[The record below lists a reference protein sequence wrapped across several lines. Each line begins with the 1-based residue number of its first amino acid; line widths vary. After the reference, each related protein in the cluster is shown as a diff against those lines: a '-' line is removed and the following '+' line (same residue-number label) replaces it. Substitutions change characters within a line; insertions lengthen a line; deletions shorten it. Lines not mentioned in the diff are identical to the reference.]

1 MNDCLLPPSDEGT
14 TMSTS
19 TEATHAA
26 ATEPDDDKS
35 CQVCHIPLDEKTMHN
50 HGTKKMPYWM
60 CLVTRECD
68 LRVREARD
76 RELQAEAEAEE
87 PVEATT

>member
-1 MNDCLLPPSDEGT
+1 MNDEGT
-14 TMSTS
+14 SMSTS
-19 TEATHAA
+19 
-26 ATEPDDDKS
+26 TEPDDDKS

-76 RELQAEAEAEE
+76 EAIAEDEAAAEE
-87 PVEATT
+87 PAEVTS

>member
-1 MNDCLLPPSDEGT
+1 MNDEGT
-14 TMSTS
+14 SMSTS
-19 TEATHAA
+19 
-26 ATEPDDDKS
+26 TEPDDDKS

-68 LRVREARD
+68 KRAGIIRD
-76 RELQAEAEAEE
+76 TAIAEDETAAEE
-87 PVEATT
+87 PAEVAT